1 MTRSTAAR
9 IESKCKE
16 YGCLLLVGEST
27 YDKTEDD
34 FFYLKVDELAVKG
47 KSVGIR
53 IYTVLSEMGWAF
65 KNTNWFVAQQQHE
78 KMHGYYKR
86 QQFDHAIRICNDLS
100 IEFDGK
106 MRDYYTMWIERCEF
120 MKTQPLPE
128 DWNGVFIATTK

>member
-1 MTRSTAAR
+1 M
-9 IESKCKE
+9 E
-16 YGCLLLVGEST
+16 
-27 YDKTEDD
+27 
-34 FFYLKVDELAVKG
+34 
-47 KSVGIR
+47 
-53 IYTVLSEMGWAF
+53 WAF